1 MSRNIGH
8 VCAYK
13 FFFAMR
19 SKNFEANLFSGTKI
33 RAASENRTWV
43 LGRGGR
49 QHRQNC
55 AKNGL
60 WAGVRAGSGRGRR
73 RGAPGPK
80 NGRFSGPGG
89 GRFWGPKRGQK
100 WPSGGQ
106 KSGDPSTP
114 SKTVV
119 IDQNREVGF
128 GPLHENR
135 RIIHFLKRGRPPGR
149 ARAGPGEG

>member
-73 RGAPGPK
+73 RGAPGAKFPEIF
-80 NGRFSGPGG
+80 GIFGPGPG
-89 GRFWGPKRGQK
+89 PVLGPKKGPKMASRGPK
-100 WPSGGQ
+100 
-106 KSGDPSTP
+106 
-114 SKTVV
+114 
-119 IDQNREVGF
+119 
-128 GPLHENR
+128 
-135 RIIHFLKRGRPPGR
+135 KR
-149 ARAGPGEG
+149 